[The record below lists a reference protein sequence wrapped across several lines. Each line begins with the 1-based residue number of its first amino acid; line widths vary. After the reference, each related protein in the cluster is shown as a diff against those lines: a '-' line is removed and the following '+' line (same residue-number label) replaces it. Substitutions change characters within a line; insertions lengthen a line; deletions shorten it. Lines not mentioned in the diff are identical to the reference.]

1 MTGVQAIHAVQGAQ
15 QGYAGATTAGGT
27 LGNIA
32 AQQNAARI
40 ANLQLQNQFGL
51 QQQQFPYTQ
60 NQFLQSSLSNL
71 PFTSTAQTGTG
82 TQQGFQAPP
91 NYASQLGGLATAGL
105 GIFGLGKATG
115 LFADGGQVKN
125 YAQGGLI
132 NSGLNDIRLH
142 QLLG

>member
-1 MTGVQAIHAVQGAQ
+1 M
-15 QGYAGATTAGGT
+15 
-27 LGNIA
+27 GNIA

-91 NYASQLGGLATAGL
+91 NYISQLGGLGTAGL
-105 GIFGLGKATG
+105 GIYGLGKATG
-115 LFADGGQVKN
+115 LFGAEGGQVKS
-125 YAQGGLI
+125 YASGGLVK
-132 NSGLNDIRLH
+132 SGLNDIRLH